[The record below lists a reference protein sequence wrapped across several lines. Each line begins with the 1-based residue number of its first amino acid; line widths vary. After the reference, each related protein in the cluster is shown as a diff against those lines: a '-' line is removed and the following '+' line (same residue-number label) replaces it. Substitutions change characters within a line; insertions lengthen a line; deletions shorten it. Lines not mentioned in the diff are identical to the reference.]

1 MALIITDDCINC
13 SACEAEC
20 PAKAIFPMAKCGDR
34 KDTMFINNKFL
45 KNGFISFEHYYID
58 MRKCNECS
66 GTYLTPRCNE
76 VCPVSCC
83 ISEDEFYSGN
93 PDIVKVKTNPL
104 LISKISLN

>member
-1 MALIITDDCINC
+1 MPVIITDDCINC

-20 PAKAIFPMAKCGDR
+20 PVNAIFPAAKCKNR

-45 KNGFISFEHYYID
+45 KNGFISYEHYFVNLN
-58 MRKCNECS
+58 KCNDCS
-66 GTYLTPRCNE
+66 GFFLKPRCND

-83 ISEDEFYSGN
+83 LKEDEFEDSGN
-93 PDIVKVKTNPL
+93 GVIKVKKDPL